1 MIKKFNRILHNP
13 IFIITAVYA
22 LAHAFLLILSGCWWD
37 DWTFMSHNL
46 AYINA
51 VAMESGRPEW
61 NLLIP
66 FCWSQPHNG
75 RILIFFLYYLD
86 VLFVFI
92 ALKNSTL
99 LSEKESLLISLFF
112 AVFPVNDAR
121 LLISNFSYTVGLF
134 IFYLTFMLFVLWNN
148 RDDKSKG
155 RIWRIPLLVLFFT
168 SFILNSLLVF
178 YYILFVY
185 LFVLDIQKNKEKRI
199 LHKVFGSALNV
210 LKNYPDFFILP
221 FIYYGFNKTFFPTYG
236 DTFNEYN
243 AVTFTG
249 LIKGFLYIPL
259 SVVSLFFDVLRKSV
273 LSIKPITLIIIA
285 VFIFVIWKN
294 DHENDDKVD
303 RLRLLAIGV
312 TGILVLIA
320 GLFAYVMVRAGT
332 LTPTGVKGRDA
343 ILTPLG
349 SALMVFACLSCFK
362 VKLRKMLTVMLIILG
377 IGACGDLYLEWQ
389 KDYYYQLSMENL
401 FANDIIKKNDTFFLI
416 DLSESEIEGQRYYSL
431 NANANHV
438 YGDEIR
444 LFIPKA
450 SNLPL
455 LEDRSSIEKAK
466 NALDHAFMMKDYNP
480 DDLYF
485 DAVLDYSCYLSDEE
499 TLLLKYYEIFDPNEF
514 QNRINNNGK
523 LLITIVDDDFTI
535 NLLKEYEEG
544 KISNDNDIKEFL
556 IEYEGTMQ

>member
-1 MIKKFNRILHNP
+1 
-13 IFIITAVYA
+13 
-22 LAHAFLLILSGCWWD
+22 
-37 DWTFMSHNL
+37 MSHNL
-46 AYINA
+46 SYVNA

-86 VLFVFI
+86 VLFVFFT
-92 ALKNSTL
+92 LKNSTL
-99 LSEKESLLISLFF
+99 LSEKESLLISLLF

-148 RDDKSKG
+148 REDKSKG
-155 RIWRIPLLVLFFT
+155 KMWRISLLVLFFT

-185 LFVLDIQKNKEKRI
+185 LFVLDIRKNKEKRI
-199 LHKVFGSALNV
+199 LHKIFGSVLNV

-243 AVTFTG
+243 AVTFVG
-249 LIKGFLYIPL
+249 LIKGLLYIPL
-259 SVVSLFFDVLRKSV
+259 SVVSLFLDVRRKTV
-273 LSIKPITLIIIA
+273 LSIKLMTLFIIVILML
-285 VFIFVIWKN
+285 FIWKN

-303 RLRLLAIGV
+303 RLRLLAIGA
-312 TGILVLIA
+312 TGTLVLMA

-332 LTPTGVKGRDA
+332 LTLTGVKGRDA

-349 SALMVFACLSCFK
+349 SALIIFACLSCFK
-362 VKLRKMLTVMLIILG
+362 VKFRKMFAVVLIILG

-401 FANDIIKKNDTFFLI
+401 FTNEIIRNNDTFFLI

-438 YGDEIR
+438 YGDETR
-444 LFIPKA
+444 LFIPKV

-455 LEDRSSIEKAK
+455 LENRNNIEKAK
-466 NALDHAFMMKDYNP
+466 KALSYAFIMKDYDP
-480 DDLYF
+480 EDLYF

-499 TLLLKYYEIFDPNEF
+499 TLLLKYYEIFDSDEF
-514 QNRINNNGK
+514 WNRINNNGE
-523 LLITIVDDDFTI
+523 LIITIVDDDFTI
-535 NLLKEYEEG
+535 KLLREYEEG
-544 KISNDNDIKEFL
+544 KIGNDSDVKEFL
-556 IEYEGTMQ
+556 IEYSD